1 MRWNGYR
8 EGFAAIGST
17 CCKGKAETEVDDDPK
32 HSADSHGAVAG
43 GVGLLR
49 LRSAGAE
56 ARAGGKNAGGL
67 LPAAQSAGREAGA
80 HGVVRAQGAPGGD
93 AVPPER
99 GGQREGVLLR
109 RDGGGWAGCALLV
122 LIFLGVPLPLYLLAP
137 VLGWVVV
144 SGQVNGAWSKMRLAL
159 EKELPTFLLRMS
171 ATIQATP
178 NVPEAVA
185 DVTASLDPTGPLQA
199 WLKRLLVAMQTGGR
213 KGLEE
218 MREEAAAISP
228 SLMLA
233 VMELERLWE
242 TGGSG
247 YVEAFRLASE
257 NLASI
262 LEGRAMA
269 AAKADG
275 AWGTIR
281 IILLALGGS
290 LVVAMSSSAGGG
302 LFNTPTVQ
310 IGLLVALAW
319 AALGWNVIGDMIRE
333 VME

>member
-1 MRWNGYR
+1 MTHTL
-8 EGFAAIGST
+8 AQLLMAVSL
-17 CCKGKAETEVDDDPK
+17 
-32 HSADSHGAVAG
+32 SALAYYAVEAVAKNRRRAAKTLADYYRPLTPQEEKPVRTGSFEHKVRLAAMQYRLNVVGKESLYYYG
-43 GVGLLR
+43 GM
-49 LRSAGAE
+49 
-56 ARAGGKNAGGL
+56 
-67 LPAAQSAGREAGA
+67 
-80 HGVVRAQGAPGGD
+80 VVVALA
-93 AVPPER
+93 
-99 GGQREGVLLR
+99 
-109 RDGGGWAGCALLV
+109 ALLG
-122 LIFLGVPLPLYLLAP
+122 LMFLGVPLPLYLLAP

-178 NVPEAVA
+178 NVPQAVA
-185 DVTASLDPTGPLQA
+185 DVTASLDPAGPLQA
-199 WLKRLLVAMQTGGR
+199 WMKRLLAAMQTGGR

-247 YVEAFRLASE
+247 YVEAFRLAAD

-275 AWGTIR
+275 AWGTVR
-281 IILLALGGS
+281 VILLALGGS
-290 LVVAMSSSAGGG
+290 LVAAMSSGAGGG
-302 LFNTPTVQ
+302 LFNTPAVQ
-310 IGLLVALAW
+310 VGLLVALAW

>member
-1 MRWNGYR
+1 MTQMIPAVLMAISL
-8 EGFAAIGST
+8 AAL
-17 CCKGKAETEVDDDPK
+17 AYYAFE
-32 HSADSHGAVAG
+32 AVAKNRG
-43 GVGLLR
+43 RAAKTLADYYQPLRPQEEKIIRTGSFEHKVRLAAMQYRLNVVGKESLYYY
-49 LRSAGAE
+49 GAM
-56 ARAGGKNAGGL
+56 
-67 LPAAQSAGREAGA
+67 
-80 HGVVRAQGAPGGD
+80 VVIAF
-93 AVPPER
+93 V
-99 GGQREGVLLR
+99 
-109 RDGGGWAGCALLV
+109 ALLA
-122 LIFLGVPLPLYLLAP
+122 LMFLGVPLPLYLLSP

-144 SGQVNGAWSKMRLAL
+144 SGQVSGAWSKMRMAL

-185 DVTASLDPTGPLQA
+185 DVTASLDPAGPLQA
-199 WLKRLLVAMQTGGR
+199 WMKRLLTAMQTGGR

-247 YVEAFRLASE
+247 YVEAFRLASD

-275 AWGTIR
+275 AWGTVR
-281 IILLALGGS
+281 VILLALGGS

-302 LFNTPTVQ
+302 LFNTPGVQ

>member
-1 MRWNGYR
+1 MKQMIPQILMAISLSALAYYAIEAVSRNRGRAAKTLADYYQPLTPQEEKPIRTGSFEHKVRLAAMRYR
-8 EGFAAIGST
+8 LN
-17 CCKGKAETEVDDDPK
+17 V
-32 HSADSHGAVAG
+32 V
-43 GVGLLR
+43 
-49 LRSAGAE
+49 
-56 ARAGGKNAGGL
+56 
-67 LPAAQSAGREAGA
+67 GRERLYYYGAMVVIALVALAG
-80 HGVVRAQGAPGGD
+80 
-93 AVPPER
+93 
-99 GGQREGVLLR
+99 LM
-109 RDGGGWAGCALLV
+109 
-122 LIFLGVPLPLYLLAP
+122 FLGVPLPLYLLAP

-144 SGQVNGAWSKMRLAL
+144 SGQVNGAWQKMRMAL
-159 EKELPTFLLRMS
+159 EKELPTLLLRMS

-185 DVTASLDPTGPLQA
+185 DVTASLDPAGPLQA
-199 WLKRLLVAMQTGGR
+199 WMKRLLSAMQTGGR

-247 YVEAFRLASE
+247 YVEAFRLASD

-275 AWGTIR
+275 AWGTVR
-281 IILLALGGS
+281 VILLALGGS

-302 LFNTPTVQ
+302 LFNTPGVQ

>member
-1 MRWNGYR
+1 MTAYIPEILMALSLAAFAYYAFEALLSRRGQASKTLADYYR
-8 EGFAAIGST
+8 PPVPQEGEKVVKTGSFEHKVRLAALSYRLNAA
-17 CCKGKAETEVDDDPK
+17 GKESLYYYGAM
-32 HSADSHGAVAG
+32 GAVAL
-43 GVGLLR
+43 V
-49 LRSAGAE
+49 
-56 ARAGGKNAGGL
+56 
-67 LPAAQSAGREAGA
+67 
-80 HGVVRAQGAPGGD
+80 
-93 AVPPER
+93 
-99 GGQREGVLLR
+99 
-109 RDGGGWAGCALLV
+109 ALLA
-122 LIFLGVPLPLYLLAP
+122 LAFLGVPVVLYLLAP

-144 SGQVNGAWSKMRLAL
+144 SGQVNGAWQKMRMAL

-185 DVTASLDPTGPLQA
+185 DVTASLDPAGPLQA
-199 WLKRLLVAMQTGGR
+199 WMKRLLSAMQVGGR

-247 YVEAFRLASE
+247 YVEAFRLASD

-275 AWGTIR
+275 AWGTVR
-281 IILLALGGS
+281 VILLALGGS
-290 LVVAMSSSAGGG
+290 LVIAMSSAAGGG
-302 LFNTPTVQ
+302 LFNTPAMQ
-310 IGLLVALAW
+310 IGLLLAMAW

>member
-1 MRWNGYR
+1 MTHTIAQLLMAVSL
-8 EGFAAIGST
+8 AAL
-17 CCKGKAETEVDDDPK
+17 AYY
-32 HSADSHGAVAG
+32 A
-43 GVGLLR
+43 L
-49 LRSAGAE
+49 
-56 ARAGGKNAGGL
+56 
-67 LPAAQSAGREAGA
+67 
-80 HGVVRAQGAPGGD
+80 D
-93 AVPPER
+93 AVSRNR
-99 GGQREGVLLR
+99 GRAAKTLADYYQPLTPQEDSPIRTGSFEHKMRLAAMQYRLNVVGKEYLYYYG
-109 RDGGGWAGCALLV
+109 AMAALAAAVWLV
-122 LIFLGVPLPLYLLAP
+122 LVVLGVPVTLYLLAP

-144 SGQVNGAWSKMRLAL
+144 NGQVSGAWSKMRLAL

-185 DVTASLDPTGPLQA
+185 DVTSSLDPTGPLQA
-199 WLKRLLVAMQTGGR
+199 WMKRLLTAMQTGGR
-213 KGLEE
+213 KGLDE

-228 SLMLA
+228 SLMLG
-233 VMELERLWE
+233 VMEVERLWE

-247 YVEAFRLASE
+247 YIEAFRLASE

-281 IILLALGGS
+281 VILLALGGS

-302 LFNTPTVQ
+302 LFNTPAIQ
-310 IGLLVALAW
+310 IGLLIALSW

>member
-1 MRWNGYR
+1 MTQSIPQILMALSLAALAYYAFEALAKKRGRAAKTLADYYR
-8 EGFAAIGST
+8 PLSPQEEKPVRTGSFEH
-17 CCKGKAETEVDDDPK
+17 KVRLAGMQYRLNVVGKEKAYYYGAMAVV
-32 HSADSHGAVAG
+32 AVA
-43 GVGLLR
+43 
-49 LRSAGAE
+49 
-56 ARAGGKNAGGL
+56 
-67 LPAAQSAGREAGA
+67 
-80 HGVVRAQGAPGGD
+80 
-93 AVPPER
+93 
-99 GGQREGVLLR
+99 
-109 RDGGGWAGCALLV
+109 ALLV
-122 LIFLGVPLPLYLLAP
+122 LMFLGVPLPLYLLSP

-262 LEGRAMA
+262 LEGARHGGGEGGWGVGDDTDHPA
-269 AAKADG
+269 G
-275 AWGTIR
+275 AGR
-281 IILLALGGS
+281 I
-290 LVVAMSSSAGGG
+290 AGGGHVLECGRG

>member
-1 MRWNGYR
+1 MTHTIAQLLMALSL
-8 EGFAAIGST
+8 AAL
-17 CCKGKAETEVDDDPK
+17 AYY
-32 HSADSHGAVAG
+32 A
-43 GVGLLR
+43 L
-49 LRSAGAE
+49 
-56 ARAGGKNAGGL
+56 
-67 LPAAQSAGREAGA
+67 
-80 HGVVRAQGAPGGD
+80 D
-93 AVPPER
+93 AVSRNR
-99 GGQREGVLLR
+99 GRAAKTLADYYQPLTPQEDSPIRTGSFEHKIRLAAMQYRLNVVGKESLYYYG
-109 RDGGGWAGCALLV
+109 AMAALAAAVWLV
-122 LIFLGVPLPLYLLAP
+122 LVILGVPVTLYLLAP

-144 SGQVNGAWSKMRLAL
+144 NGQVNGAWQKMRLAL

-185 DVTASLDPTGPLQA
+185 DVTASLDPSAPLQA

-213 KGLEE
+213 KGLDE

-233 VMELERLWE
+233 VMEVERLWE

-281 IILLALGGS
+281 VILLALGGS
-290 LVVAMSSSAGGG
+290 LVVAMSSSAGRG
-302 LFNTPTVQ
+302 LFDTPAIQ
-310 IGLLVALAW
+310 IGLLFALVW